1 MQPHGFIIGPAGQLP
16 AHNCTGRVHLSSTIW
31 PFFVGVT
38 VYKFSDATFI
48 TICYMEIYD
57 GDNGLDW
64 NAKLK
69 FAAAATEKRVLL
81 LGIQHVVRREKS
93 TALGL

>member
-1 MQPHGFIIGPAGQLP
+1 MKQ
-16 AHNCTGRVHLSSTIW
+16 
-31 PFFVGVT
+31 
-38 VYKFSDATFI
+38 Y
-48 TICYMEIYD
+48 

-81 LGIQHVVRREKS
+81 LGIQHVRREKS